1 LISSK
6 LIAITGAQ
14 REVTEGVTA
23 LISAALLLYVGFWL
37 HNKANAA
44 KWSEFIRGQMTSAVK
59 GGTLFGFA
67 LVSFF
72 AVYREVFETVLFYQ
86 ALWLESEGSAQTAVI
101 VGLGV
106 GAAILVLVAWLIA
119 RFSVRLPLRL
129 FFGASSVL
137 LAIMAVVFTGQ
148 GIANLQSAGKLSAN
162 PITFPTVP
170 VLGIYPNLQ
179 GLTLQLVLI
188 AAIVAIFLYTRN
200 GRRAS

>member
-1 LISSK
+1 
-6 LIAITGAQ
+6 
-14 REVTEGVTA
+14 
-23 LISAALLLYVGFWL
+23 
-37 HNKANAA
+37 
-44 KWSEFIRGQMTSAVK
+44 
-59 GGTLFGFA
+59 
-67 LVSFF
+67 
-72 AVYREVFETVLFYQ
+72 
-86 ALWLESEGSAQTAVI
+86 VI

-129 FFGASSVL
+129 FFGASAVL
-137 LAIMAVVFTGQ
+137 LAIMAVVFAGQ

>member
-1 LISSK
+1 MSSEEK
-6 LIAITGAQ
+6 G
-14 REVTEGVTA
+14 A
-23 LISAALLLYVGFWL
+23 LIFRMRPS
-37 HNKANAA
+37 
-44 KWSEFIRGQMTSAVK
+44 
-59 GGTLFGFA
+59 FA
-67 LVSFF
+67 PML
-72 AVYREVFETVLFYQ
+72 
-86 ALWLESEGSAQTAVI
+86 
-101 VGLGV
+101 LGV

-129 FFGASSVL
+129 FFGASAVL
-137 LAIMAVVFTGQ
+137 LAIMAVVFAGQ